1 MMATMRSLPR
11 AGDPASMTSIPEA
24 IFHHTTRDTNFP
36 DKHWKGFTSLVVR
49 WRNRNSGGP
58 KNFFFP
64 VRPQTQTPRRG
75 FPIVVEWGPDHAGVF
90 RITRLD

>member
-36 DKHWKGFTSLVVR
+36 DKHWKAFTSLVVR

-58 KNFFFP
+58 KNFFFCRQAP
-64 VRPQTQTPRRG
+64 DPDPAAWISYRG
-75 FPIVVEWGPDHAGVF
+75 
-90 RITRLD
+90 